1 MELNEII
8 MTKNFNDQLVP
19 QKYGKNLV
27 QVKGGDSYS
36 QETETSE
43 EEELCVDF
51 GDLNDY
57 TKIFG
62 EMDII

>member
-8 MTKNFNDQLVP
+8 MTKNFNEPLVH

-27 QVKGGDSYS
+27 QVKEGDSYS
-36 QETETSE
+36 QETETSQE
-43 EEELCVDF
+43 DELFIDF
-51 GDLNDY
+51 GELNDY

-62 EMDII
+62 EMDNL